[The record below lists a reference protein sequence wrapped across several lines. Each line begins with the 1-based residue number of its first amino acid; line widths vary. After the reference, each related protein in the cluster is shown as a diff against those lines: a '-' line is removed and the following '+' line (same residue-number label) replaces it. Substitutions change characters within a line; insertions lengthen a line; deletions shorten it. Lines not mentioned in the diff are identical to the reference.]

1 MKFAESCKNEIYLQI
16 IIKSR
21 NIFYFAVVMQ
31 SL

>member
-1 MKFAESCKNEIYLQI
+1 LKFCENEIYLQE

-21 NIFYFAVVMQ
+21 NACHFAVVMQ